1 MNQNIKMLLFVIIL
15 GSLTSALL
23 LGMDYLTRDRI
34 LANQE
39 AELKSTLLNAYDV
52 SYSLANIHDIFDEA
66 VEVITTDGFT
76 FYVDNESGAVSYLFE
91 GGGVWGPI
99 KGIITL
105 ESDFETIRSI
115 TILEQEETPGLGGVV
130 AEKEYLQRFEGI
142 KMVPNILIEN
152 DSSENANN
160 EVDAITGATR
170 TSKAFELILN
180 TAYTEHLNAWE
191 SYNE

>member
-142 KMVPNILIEN
+142 KMVPNILIAN
-152 DSSENANN
+152 DSSENADN
-160 EVDAITGATR
+160 EVDSITGATR

-180 TAYTEHLNAWE
+180 TAYSEHLDAWE
-191 SYNE
+191 NYNE

>member
-1 MNQNIKMLLFVIIL
+1 MNQNIKMILFVVIL
-15 GSLTSALL
+15 GTLTSALL

-34 LANQE
+34 QANQE
-39 AELKSTLLNAYDV
+39 AELKSTILDAYDV
-52 SYSLANIHDIFDEA
+52 SYTLANIHDVFEDA
-66 VEVITTDGFT
+66 VQVILTDGFT
-76 FYVDNESGAVSYLFE
+76 FYVDTTSGAVSYLFE

-130 AEKEYLQRFEGI
+130 AEKEYLARFEGI
-142 KMVPNILIEN
+142 KMVPNILIAN
-152 DSSENANN
+152 DSSTNADN

-180 TAYTEHLNAWE
+180 TAYTEHLNAWT

>member
-142 KMVPNILIEN
+142 KMVPNILIAN
-152 DSSENANN
+152 DSSENADN

>member
-66 VEVITTDGFT
+66 VEVVTTEGFT

-142 KMVPNILIEN
+142 KMVPNILIAN
-152 DSSENANN
+152 DSSENADN

>member
-52 SYSLANIHDIFDEA
+52 SYTLANIHDIFDEA

-152 DSSENANN
+152 DSSENADN